1 MAKRSPSRRSQRRLR
16 VTVAAFLLMSAIAI
30 AVLAV
35 LIHTMTWLT
44 VSTVVALVFGIA
56 ATRIVYS
63 EMVQDRRETAADRAR
78 QADGYRLLF
87 VARARENVGFAEAM
101 ARRIAQRDRSIGE
114 LEGTIRL
121 AEKRATIAEKRA
133 KSETLRADDA
143 TELLSNLQRQ
153 LQISDPE
160 LIDELAVWEGAELD
174 TVIDLLHWEEGV
186 IAKQGDAV
194 SRDKKQA

>member
-1 MAKRSPSRRSQRRLR
+1 
-16 VTVAAFLLMSAIAI
+16 MSATSI
-30 AVLAV
+30 AVPAV
-35 LIHTMTWLT
+35 LIHTMIWLMA
-44 VSTVVALVFGIA
+44 STLVALLFGIA

-78 QADGYRLLF
+78 QADAYRLLF
-87 VARARENVGFAEAM
+87 AARANENVSFAEAM
-101 ARRIAQRDRSIGE
+101 ARRIAQRNRTIGE

-143 TELLSNLQRQ
+143 TEMLANLQSQ

-186 IAKQGDAV
+186 VAKQTSA
-194 SRDKKQA
+194 SARDKKQA